1 MRSKNA
7 KYERYAK
14 SKELAKCRLFLGLL
28 LSLMLSLS
36 GCKGEWDAYV
46 NSVVEE
52 METPEMVTMTGRV
65 LRALSDGS
73 CYFLVVEDAFY
84 QMLNYTENKSF
95 EGLETGD
102 LLEISYDGSVLY
114 SWPMQVRVYDF
125 KMLESGSLEDV
136 SLEVILELENRGWEF
151 STTE

>member
-1 MRSKNA
+1 MSKG
-7 KYERYAK
+7 KTCEK
-14 SKELAKCRLFLGLL
+14 QKLCFFFC
-28 LSLMLSLS
+28 LSLMIALS
-36 GCKGEWDAYV
+36 GCKGEWHAYV
-46 NSVVEE
+46 NSVAEE
-52 METPEMVTMTGRV
+52 MKTPEMVTITGRV

-84 QMLNYTENKSF
+84 KMLNYTENKSF

-136 SLEVILELENRGWEF
+136 SLEVIMELENRGWEF
-151 STTE
+151 PTTE